1 MSNDDLEQ
9 LRAENARLIALL
21 EAHGVEWRL
30 PAELPE
36 PQQAIALPPLVP
48 VLDTHEKLAL
58 FKRLFRGRTDVFPL
72 RWESKAGKS
81 GYSPACA
88 NEWRPGVCRKPL
100 IKCGDCSYRQLLP
113 FTDQVL
119 YKHLA
124 GEIVI
129 GVYPLLSDDTCYF
142 LAVDFD
148 EADWREDVTAFALS
162 CRELGVPVAVEVSRS
177 GNGAH
182 AWIFFE
188 HSVPASEARFLG
200 SAIISHTCERTRQ
213 LMLGSYDRLFPN
225 QDSMPKGGFGNL
237 IALPLQKRARAH
249 GGSVFVDEKLV
260 PYPDQWAFL
269 ASVQPM
275 PVKDIAPATLRA
287 SGGSH
292 PLGVADITDDDGVKP
307 WQRTPEK
314 TQKLACPLP
323 ASVSVTLAN
332 QIYFNKSE
340 LPQPLV
346 NKLIRLAAFQNP
358 EFYKAQAMRFPVW
371 NKPRIIGC
379 AENYPQHIALPR
391 GCLDGIQTLLDENN
405 IELVLH
411 DERFAGK
418 PIDVSFVGTLRS
430 DQEAALACMLEHDTG
445 ILCAPTAFGKTV
457 TAAALIARRCVN
469 TLVLVHRTE
478 LLQQWKERLQAFLG
492 ADKKT
497 VGSIGGGKA
506 KPTGI
511 IDVAVM
517 QSLSRQG
524 EVSEQVKNYGQ
535 IIVDECHHLSA
546 FSFEAL
552 LKAAP
557 ARYVMGL
564 TATPIRRDGQQPII
578 FMQCGPIRHTASRSG
593 SAPAELRVIPRW
605 LPRPILMPEG
615 AGIQDVF
622 LQVCS
627 DAERTDKIVAEV
639 EVAFGQGR
647 KILLLTERTD
657 HLNAIEMRLTGRVE
671 SLFTLHGRMSR
682 KQRASLI
689 GELEA
694 LPPDAPRVILATGK
708 LVGEGVDHPA
718 LDTLV
723 LAMPVSWKGTL
734 QQYAGRLHREHSDK
748 ADVRIIDF
756 IDSGHPAL
764 LRMWSKRQTGYKAM
778 GYETDRKEMENA
790 MSDEEKAVPSDEE
803 ISAYMMRLVR
813 SGRVK
818 ATVLVVQ
825 TEKEFPT
832 AGRDR
837 IIRCFNALDSKYLK
851 G

>member
-1 MSNDDLEQ
+1 MSDGDLLEQ
-9 LRAENARLIALL
+9 LRTENARLIALL
-21 EAHGVEWRL
+21 ETHGIEWRL
-30 PAELPE
+30 PVERPE
-36 PQQAIALPPLVP
+36 PEQTAALPPLVP
-48 VLDTHEKLAL
+48 VLNTDEKLAL
-58 FKRLFRGRTDVFPL
+58 FKRLFRGRADVFAL

-88 NEWRPGVCRKPL
+88 NEWRPGVCEKPR
-100 IKCGDCSYRQLLP
+100 IKCGDCSYRKLLP
-113 FTDQVL
+113 LTDQVL

-124 GEIVI
+124 GEIVV
-129 GVYPLLSDDTCYF
+129 GVYPLLPDDTCYF

-148 EADWREDVTAFALS
+148 EADWREDVKAFTQS

-188 HSVPASEARFLG
+188 HSVPASEARLLG
-200 SAIISHTCERTRQ
+200 SAIISHTCERTR
-213 LMLGSYDRLFPN
+213 LLTLGSYDRLFPN

-237 IALPLQKRARAH
+237 IALPLQKRARAQ
-249 GGSVFVDEKLV
+249 GGSVFADEKLV

-275 PVKDIAPATLRA
+275 PARDIAPATLRA
-287 SGGSH
+287 SGGRH
-292 PLGVADITDDDGVKP
+292 PLGVADLTDDESGKP
-307 WQRTPEK
+307 WQRTSEK
-314 TQKLACPLP
+314 TQKLTCPLP
-323 ASVSVTLAN
+323 TSVSVTLAN
-332 QIYFNKSE
+332 QIYFSKSE

-358 EFYKAQAMRFPVW
+358 EFYKAQAMRLPVW

-379 AENYPQHIALPR
+379 AENYLQHIALPR
-391 GCLDGIQTLLDENN
+391 GCLDDVRALLGENK

-411 DERFAGK
+411 DERFAGN
-418 PIDVSFVGTLRS
+418 PIEVRFVGKLRS
-430 DQEAALACMLEHDTG
+430 DQEAALAGMLGHDTG

-457 TAAALIARRCVN
+457 TAAALIAQRGVN

-506 KPTGI
+506 KPTRI

-524 EVSEQVKNYGQ
+524 EVSEQVKKYGQ

-546 FSFEAL
+546 FSFEAI

-557 ARYVMGL
+557 ARYVLGL

-578 FMQCGPIRHTASRSG
+578 FMQCGPIRHTASRPE
-593 SAPAELRVIPRW
+593 SAPAELTVIPRW
-605 LPRPILMPEG
+605 LPRPILTPAG

-627 DAERTDKIVAEV
+627 DSERIDKIVTEV
-639 EVAFGQGR
+639 EVTFGQGR

-657 HLNAIEMRLTGRVE
+657 HLSAIEERLVGRVE
-671 SLFTLHGRMSR
+671 NLFTLHGRLSK

-708 LVGEGVDHPA
+708 LVGEGFDHPA

-734 QQYAGRLHREHSDK
+734 QQYAGRLHREHADK

-764 LRMWSKRQTGYKAM
+764 LRMWSKRQAGYKAM
-778 GYETDRKEMENA
+778 GYEFAD
-790 MSDEEKAVPSDEE
+790 SS
-803 ISAYMMRLVR
+803 ISIEL
-813 SGRVK
+813 
-818 ATVLVVQ
+818 L
-825 TEKEFPT
+825 P
-832 AGRDR
+832 
-837 IIRCFNALDSKYLK
+837 
-851 G
+851 